1 MLRVAASTGAKVAA
15 VATLPLV
22 ISSKAQASGRHT
34 FLDCLF
40 GPPGPNP
47 VCFLRGTEI
56 QTNRGSVPI
65 EDLEIGDLVRTHR
78 GAFEP
83 IKWIGRRSYSRTA
96 GTAWHVGVE
105 PVCIAASAVSPGV
118 PSRDIYI
125 SQRHALFRPGA
136 LIPAKYLLNG
146 LSITLAAPEG
156 LDQLDYFQLEFE
168 GHEVIFA
175 EGLAVESLLANGQR
189 EQFANFDEYERLYGV
204 NQTHMAPYA
213 RVWRYARGRDN
224 AVALLRLA
232 VTALGFDVRDPVQV
246 FYDELRARARKPSL
260 QSKRASRKDR
270 LLPA

>member
-15 VATLPLV
+15 VATLPLAF
-22 ISSKAQASGRHT
+22 ISKAQASGRHT
-34 FLDCLF
+34 FLDCF

-47 VCFLRGTEI
+47 VCFLRGTQI
-56 QTNRGSVPI
+56 RTNRGSVPI
-65 EDLEIGDLVRTHR
+65 EHLEIGNLVRTHR
-78 GAFEP
+78 GAYEP
-83 IKWIGRRSYSRTA
+83 IKWIGRRSYTRTA

-105 PVCIAASAVSPGV
+105 PVRISASAISPGV
-118 PSRDIYI
+118 PARDIYI

-136 LIPAKYLLNG
+136 LIPAKYLLND
-146 LSITLAAPEG
+146 LSVTLAAPDG

-189 EQFANFDEYERLYGV
+189 EQFANFDEYERLYGA
-204 NQTHMAPYA
+204 NQKLMTPYT

-232 VTALGFDVRDPVQV
+232 VTALGIDMRDPVQV
-246 FYDELRARARKPSL
+246 FYDELRTRARN
-260 QSKRASRKDR
+260 ASVPKELASHKGR